1 MRNQPLRTRRRFTDQ
16 EKNSILEDH
25 FDKRIPVPVLA
36 RKHGIH
42 PITLYNWKRKMSE
55 QGNSQVDPKELLK
68 EIEKLNIELKNVKAA
83 LGEAVLDKQ
92 ALQDINK
99 VLKKKYLEQQLG
111 SPKKSS
117 KKVSRKK

>member
-25 FDKRIPVPVLA
+25 FDKGIPVPVLA